1 MRRCCIAG
9 RKNVANRSA
18 ATRNLP
24 KQWSQADTLYNE
36 ARQQNTL
43 RRQDAVSGLTCFLP
57 RSWMIGS
64 GAAITGDLH
73 RSSVIYYLRDALAY
87 RGEKARLQHYLIENK
102 PCLPRTH
109 KRKVGSIC
117 YLNTAQPRSGVGE
130 LYGAVCR

>member
-1 MRRCCIAG
+1 MRRLLHPG
-9 RKNVANRSA
+9 RKNAANRSA

-24 KQWSQADTLYNE
+24 ETMSQADTLYNE

-43 RRQDAVSGLTCFLP
+43 SAADAVSGLTCFLP

-64 GAAITGDLH
+64 WRSITGDLH
-73 RSSVIYYLRDALAY
+73 RSSVIYYLRDRAGY

-102 PCLPRTH
+102 PLFTRTH

-117 YLNTAQPRSGVGE
+117 YLNTAPTPSGVGE